1 MRRIIIFC
9 FSILILSACN
19 DPKGGALSPEIR
31 SELDELYENF
41 HIETEEKYHRL
52 ANRMVQLLDE
62 AIAKRTD
69 ELSMNHLREFYH
81 ENEIALDNLNKEIQD
96 WIRNSP
102 DEERTA
108 FIMRVNS
115 KSYASRL
122 RNRRVQFL
130 RKINYSEDYK
140 SEFRKLYGILD
151 LNR

>member
-1 MRRIIIFC
+1 MCCSLVIIQN
-9 FSILILSACN
+9 L
-19 DPKGGALSPEIR
+19 GALSPEIR

-52 ANRMVQLLDE
+52 ANRMLLLLDE
-62 AIAKRTD
+62 TIAKRTD
-69 ELSMNHLREFYH
+69 EMSINHLREFYQ
-81 ENEIALDNLNKEIQD
+81 ENEVALANLNKEIQD
-96 WIRNSP
+96 WLRNSP

-130 RKINYSEDYK
+130 RKINYNEGYK
-140 SEFRKLYGILD
+140 QEFRKLYGILD